1 MLERKT
7 TSRGIIY
14 RDGKLFLQKLKHSDG
29 TNDFW
34 STPGGKLD
42 PGEAIVDGAS
52 RELVEETGVA
62 PKVGR
67 LLFVQQFMDGD
78 REFTEFFFL
87 IENPQDYESIDLS
100 ATSHG
105 ELEIARYGFVDPKTE
120 HVLPSF
126 LSEIDIDDYVQN
138 IKPVF
143 FYAET

>member
-1 MLERKT
+1 
-7 TSRGIIY
+7 
-14 RDGKLFLQKLKHSDG
+14 
-29 TNDFW
+29 
-34 STPGGKLD
+34 
-42 PGEAIVDGAS
+42 
-52 RELVEETGVA
+52 
-62 PKVGR
+62 
-67 LLFVQQFMDGD
+67 MDGD